1 MAQTS
6 EHNPEQA
13 HATAALAVQRYFP
26 LQAGRMWTYV
36 EQVVTPSAT
45 LLLER
50 RVTLTIYS
58 KHQNEYVAHWDFQS
72 GQPPLP
78 NIRYRVLDDGVQHA
92 QLTGD
97 TAYTPFF
104 HFLKAPLVVGNS
116 WRIMPGTVMRVSAV
130 RLFCVVPAGAFQDCV
145 EILRQDDPTPDNRVL
160 TQYRFA
166 PDTGLIWQ
174 QRRLFQR
181 ERLERIDTMELQKLP
196 EPSQL

>member
-6 EHNPEQA
+6 EHNPEQV
-13 HATAALAVQRYFP
+13 HATVVLAVQRYFP

-36 EQVVTPSAT
+36 EQVATPSAI

-72 GQPPLP
+72 GQPLLP
-78 NIRYRVLDDGVQHA
+78 NIRYRVLDDGVQQA

-116 WRIMPGTVMRVSAV
+116 WRIMSGTVMRVSAV
-130 RLFCVVPAGAFQDCV
+130 RLFCVVSAGAFQGCV
-145 EILRQDDPTPDNRVL
+145 EILREDNPIPESRVV

-166 PDTGLIWQ
+166 PDIGLIWQ

-181 ERLERIDTMELQKLP
+181 DRLERIDTMELQKLP